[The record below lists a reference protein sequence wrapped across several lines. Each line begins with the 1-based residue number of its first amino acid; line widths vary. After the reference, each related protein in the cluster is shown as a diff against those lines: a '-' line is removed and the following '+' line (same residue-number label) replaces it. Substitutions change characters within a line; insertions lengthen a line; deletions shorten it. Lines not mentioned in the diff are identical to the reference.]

1 MSKDPNMNDR
11 DDDLHSQTYDL
22 GYEIHG
28 CYDHRSMM
36 AYSNGGV
43 DYVTEERIL
52 VVADVVCEG
61 ADGCDSAREGTGAS
75 LLGMEMRCS
84 GDVVK
89 AREDVQKSVGDGDD
103 MKEEVVMKTRKRGY
117 SKGRSVVGL

>member
-1 MSKDPNMNDR
+1 
-11 DDDLHSQTYDL
+11 
-22 GYEIHG
+22 
-28 CYDHRSMM
+28 MM

-61 ADGCDSAREGTGAS
+61 ADGCCDSAREGTGAS
-75 LLGMEMRCS
+75 QLGMGMRCS

-89 AREDVQKSVGDGDD
+89 AREGVQRSVANGGD
-103 MKEEVVMKTRKRGY
+103 MKEEVVMKTRKRDY
-117 SKGRSVVGL
+117 SKGHSVVGL